1 MLLDYL
7 EKNKKGQIVK
17 IACGAGTQDPLYIE
31 NFVRIYT
38 MAGVRFF
45 DISAHQFSVDAARRG
60 IEKANVKHDVYLNV
74 SIGIPGDPHA
84 DKAMVK
90 QSKCVN
96 CRRCLHICPN
106 EAIAQHPSTCSVIY
120 ARCVGCGKCQ
130 TVCPVGAITMY
141 SEAKPATEIIPVLTG
156 IDAVELHMEGDI
168 KYGIGQWAEL
178 EKCYSGPLSVH
189 INRRACGDKELL
201 ETLHTLI
208 DHRAPWTTMIQ
219 ADGMSMRG
227 GDGIN
232 TTLQAIAIM
241 QIIEAE
247 HFPAYTIASG
257 GTNTYTPC
265 YMREFDIP
273 FGGVAYGTYARNLV
287 RAFISEKDPF
297 ANQIAVD
304 AVISRIHSSI
314 EEIEEAQTCS

>member
-1 MLLDYL
+1 MLNDYL
-7 EKNKKGQIVK
+7 EAHKNGKIVK

-31 NFVRIYT
+31 NFVRIYA
-38 MAGVRFF
+38 MAGVQFF
-45 DISAHQFSVDAARRG
+45 DISAHQSSVDAARRG

-96 CRRCLHICPN
+96 CRRCLRICPN
-106 EAIAQHPSTCSVIY
+106 EAIASHPISCSVIY

-141 SEAKPATEIIPVLTG
+141 SEAKPANEIIPSLTG

-227 GDGIN
+227 GDGMN

-241 QIIEAE
+241 QIIAAE
-247 HFPAYTIASG
+247 NLPAYTIASG
-257 GTNTYTPC
+257 GTNEHTTH
-265 YMREFDIP
+265 YMKKFGIP
-273 FGGVAYGTYARNLV
+273 FGGVAYGTYARTLV
-287 RAFISEKDPF
+287 RDFLSKEDPF
-297 ANQIAVD
+297 SNQEAVR
-304 AVISRIHSSI
+304 ATIFKILSEVFEVS
-314 EEIEEAQTCS
+314 ECL

>member
-7 EKNKKGQIVK
+7 EENKNGQIIK

-31 NFVRIYT
+31 NFVRIYA

-45 DISAHQFSVDAARRG
+45 DISAHQSSVDAARRG

-84 DKAMVK
+84 DKAKVVL
-90 QSKCVN
+90 SKCVN
-96 CRRCLHICPN
+96 CRRCLQICPN
-106 EAIAQHPSTCSVIY
+106 EAIAHHPSSCSVIY

-130 TVCPVGAITMY
+130 TVCPFDAITMY
-141 SEAKPATEIIPVLTG
+141 SEAKPAAEVIPALTG

-227 GDGIN
+227 GDGVN

-247 HFPAYTIASG
+247 HFSAYTIASG
-257 GTNTYTPC
+257 GTNLYTPY

-273 FGGVAYGTYARNLV
+273 FGGVAYGTYARTLV
-287 RAFISEKDPF
+287 RDFLCKEDPF
-297 ANQIAVD
+297 MNQEAVR
-304 AVISRIHSSI
+304 ATMHRIFLAI
-314 EEIEEAQTCS
+314 EEIEEA